1 MISWNAVVAS
11 LLGGCEI
18 VLVRPPGPPPAQ
30 VRQCLEAVLRRG
42 RSVLLM
48 AGDWPGVPARLRVT
62 ARRWGGLGDGYGR
75 LRACLAEVTADG
87 RGEVKSFAGTVR
99 SAGGQRRGG
108 RAGFR
113 PPHPARGRQ
122 GWRACPRIAVRR

>member
-30 VRQCLEAVLRRG
+30 VWPRLEAVLRRG
-42 RSVLLM
+42 RSVLLIV
-48 AGDWPGVPARLRVT
+48 GDWPGVPARLRVT
-62 ARRWGGLGDGYGR
+62 ARRWGGLGDGYRR

-87 RGEVKSFAGTVR
+87 RGKVKVLRRNCAVCGR
-99 SAGGQRRGG
+99 SAPGRTRR
-108 RAGFR
+108 A
-113 PPHPARGRQ
+113 
-122 GWRACPRIAVRR
+122 

>member
-48 AGDWPGVPARLRVT
+48 AGDWPGVPARLPVT
-62 ARRWGGLGDGYGR
+62 ARRWGGLGDGHGR
-75 LRACLAEVTADG
+75 C
-87 RGEVKSFAGTVR
+87 
-99 SAGGQRRGG
+99 G
-108 RAGFR
+108 RAS
-113 PPHPARGRQ
+113 
-122 GWRACPRIAVRR
+122 PR